1 MAGAHSDQSRRGGME
16 RTMIGDERKSNT
28 YHHDVIYRGIT
39 GYGRIHWREAEKE
52 GEKVEENEK
61 E

>member
-1 MAGAHSDQSRRGGME
+1 ME